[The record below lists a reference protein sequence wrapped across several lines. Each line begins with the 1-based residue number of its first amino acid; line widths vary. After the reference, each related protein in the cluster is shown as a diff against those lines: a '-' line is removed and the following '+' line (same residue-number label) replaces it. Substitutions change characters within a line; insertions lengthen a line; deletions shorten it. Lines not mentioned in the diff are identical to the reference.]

1 MSYCKLSPVPG
12 NKQHKNKSVPK
23 DRGCILE
30 GSVVVFEVEPA
41 LQRVGFSTTAPASF
55 TFDALVMLTPG
66 PRPSYSGVI

>member
-1 MSYCKLSPVPG
+1 M
-12 NKQHKNKSVPK
+12 
-23 DRGCILE
+23 E